1 MAEADALAGIRVIDF
16 GQYIAGPM
24 TGMLLSDFGADV
36 IKVDPPGGPRF
47 KTAAN
52 ATWNRGKRSI
62 VLDLKHPDDLA
73 TARKLIATADV
84 VIENFRPGV
93 MERLGV
99 GPKAMTAA
107 NPRLVYC
114 SLPGFGSDD
123 PRARM
128 RAWEGVVAAPTGCY
142 SSNAYLENTT
152 RPVYTAVPFSSAFGA
167 FLGVC
172 AITASLIGR
181 ERSGQGQIVEVPLF
195 NATFN
200 AFSGKVMRRVG
211 DPELPIVTRWSH
223 VRCKDGHWFMYLANR
238 LNKHL
243 LELPEMAQWKDAKLP
258 PQELERKIDA
268 LFKTRTASEWE
279 DFCATVGLEGIACI
293 TGKDWLHHPL
303 AEETATVADF
313 DDPELG
319 RFRGFNINPRLSDT
333 PGRVQG
339 PRAKL
344 DEHRAEILRELSSPR
359 PAPSPA
365 AATREMLKGVL
376 EGIKVVDLGIILA
389 SPTAGRTLAEFG
401 ANVIKVDSAHRN
413 PVNWHNDVNR
423 AKRMILLDLKKPE
436 GLEIFWKLMEGA
448 DVMLENFRMG
458 VADKLGIGYEAAKAR
473 NPGVVYS
480 SVNAY
485 GKPGKYAKRPGREVL
500 AQGIA
505 GMQVRLGSE
514 VPVIN
519 PFNGCD
525 YCTGLMSVYGILLS
539 LFDRRRTG
547 KGQWV
552 NSALIY
558 GATLLQ
564 TNLLQDYAGKV
575 WDEPHGQDCLGT
587 GPLYRAYRCRDD
599 AWVFMAAHDVGIAGC
614 EELADLDG
622 MSGKALESGLEARFR
637 ERTASAWVECLTK
650 AGIAAQPVALKLT
663 EITEDP
669 IVRKLGLAVT
679 REHAEMGMVITA
691 APGVRMSPNPVQL
704 GCPAPKPG
712 ADAAE
717 LLAEI
722 GMADQL
728 DRLVREGVVVVDGIK
743 AGGAS

>member
-24 TGMLLSDFGADV
+24 TGMLLSDFGAEV
-36 IKVDPPGGPRF
+36 IKVDPPGGPRYR
-47 KTAAN
+47 TAAN

-62 VLDLKHPDDLA
+62 VLDLKKPEDLA
-73 TARKLIATADV
+73 TARKLIASADIV
-84 VIENFRPGV
+84 VENFRPGV

-99 GPKAMTAA
+99 GPKAMAAA
-107 NPRLVYC
+107 NPRLIYC

-123 PRARM
+123 PRAGM
-128 RAWEGVVAAPTGCY
+128 RGWEGVVGAPTGCY
-142 SSNAYLENTT
+142 SSNAYLENEK
-152 RPVYTAVPFSSAFGA
+152 RPVYTALPFSSAFAA

-172 AITASLIGR
+172 AITASLIAREHSGR
-181 ERSGQGQIVEVPLF
+181 GQIIEVPLF

-200 AFSGKVMRRVG
+200 AFSGKVMRVVG
-211 DPELPIVTRWSH
+211 EPDPPITTRWTH
-223 VRCKDGHWFMYLANR
+223 VRCKDGEWLMYLAHR

-243 LELPEMAQWKDAKLP
+243 LELPEMAQWKDAGLP
-258 PQELERKIDA
+258 PAELNEKCKA
-268 LFKTRTASEWE
+268 VFATRTTSEWE
-279 DFCATVGLEGIACI
+279 DFCASVGLEGIACI
-293 TGKDWLHHPL
+293 HARKWLHHPL
-303 AEETATVADF
+303 AEETATVADY

-319 RFRGFNINPRLSDT
+319 RFRGYAINPRLSQT

-339 PRAKL
+339 PRAQL
-344 DEHRAEILRELSSPR
+344 DQHRAEILAELEQPR
-359 PAPSPA
+359 AVPSPA
-365 AATREMLKGVL
+365 AATREVL
-376 EGIKVVDLGIILA
+376 EGALDGVKVVDLGIILA

-401 ANVIKVDSAHRN
+401 ANVIKIDSAHRN

-423 AKRMILLDLKKPE
+423 AKRMILLDLKQPE
-436 GLEIFWKLMEGA
+436 GLEIFWKLMDGA

-458 VADKLGIGYEAAKAR
+458 VADKLGIGYDAARER
-473 NPGVVYS
+473 NPGIVYS

-514 VPVIN
+514 VPVLN

-539 LFDRRRTG
+539 LYARRRTG

-587 GPLYRAYRCRDD
+587 GPLYRAYQCGDE
-599 AWVFMAAHDVGIAGC
+599 AWIFLAAHDVGIGGCAALSDLAG
-614 EELADLDG
+614 L
-622 MSGKALESGLEARFR
+622 SGKAQETALEERFR
-637 ERTASAWVECLTK
+637 QRTAAQWVELLMQ

-663 EITEDP
+663 AITEDP

-679 REHAEMGMVITA
+679 REHAELGMVTTA

-704 GCPAPKPG
+704 GVPAPKPG

-717 LLAEI
+717 LLAQI
-722 GMADQL
+722 GMGDQL
-728 DRLVREGVVVVDGIK
+728 DRLVREGVVVIDGIK

>member
-1 MAEADALAGIRVIDF
+1 MAEADALEGIRVIDF

-24 TGMLLSDFGADV
+24 AGMLLADFGAEV
-36 IKVDPPGGPRF
+36 IRVDPPGGPRY

-62 VLDLKHPDDLA
+62 VLDLKQPADLD
-73 TARKLIATADV
+73 TARKLIASADV

-93 MERLGV
+93 MDRLGL
-99 GPKAMTAA
+99 GAKAMTDTH
-107 NPRLVYC
+107 PRLIYC

-123 PRARM
+123 PRAGM
-128 RAWEGVVAAPTGCY
+128 RAWEGVVGAASGCY
-142 SSNAYLENTT
+142 SSNAYLENDT

-167 FLGVC
+167 FLGVV
-172 AITASLIGR
+172 AIAACLNAR
-181 ERSGQGQIVEVPLF
+181 ERSGQGQAIEVPLF
-195 NATFN
+195 NATFS
-200 AFSGKVMRRVG
+200 AFSGKVMRVVG
-211 DPELPIVTRWSH
+211 EPEPGITTRWSH
-223 VRCKDGHWFMYLANR
+223 ARCKDGQWLMYLANR

-243 LELPEMAQWKDAKLP
+243 LELPEMAPWRNAALSTEQLDEQL
-258 PQELERKIDA
+258 QA
-268 LFKTRTASEWE
+268 LFRTRTSSEWE
-279 DFCATVGLEGIACI
+279 DFCASVGLEGIACLH
-293 TGKDWLHHPL
+293 GKDWLHHPL
-303 AEETATVADF
+303 AEETSTVADF

-319 RFRGFNINPRLSDT
+319 RFRGYNINPRLSAT
-333 PGRVQG
+333 PGRVRA

-344 DEHRAEILRELSSPR
+344 DEHRAQILKELETSR
-359 PAPSPA
+359 PSPA
-365 AATREMLKGVL
+365 AATRELLRGALDGV
-376 EGIKVVDLGIILA
+376 KVVDLGIILA

-401 ANVIKVDSAHRN
+401 ADVIKIDSAHRN

-423 AKRMILLDLKKPE
+423 AKRMILLDLKKPD
-436 GLEIFWKLMEGA
+436 GLEVFWKLMEGA

-458 VADKLGIGYEAAKAR
+458 VADKLGIGYEAARER
-473 NPGVVYS
+473 NPGIVYS

-485 GKPGKYAKRPGREVL
+485 GRPGKYAKRPGREVL

-505 GMQVRLGSE
+505 GMQLRLGSE

-539 LFDRRRTG
+539 LFARRRTG
-547 KGQWV
+547 RGQWV

-564 TNLLQDYAGKV
+564 TNLLQDHAGKV

-587 GPLYRAYRCRDD
+587 GPLYRAYECSDG
-599 AWVFMAAHDVGIAGC
+599 WLFMAAQDCGIAGC
-614 EELADLDG
+614 RELADICAL
-622 MSGKALESGLEARFR
+622 SGIELERALEHRFR
-637 ERTASAWVECLTK
+637 ERRATEWVDALAR
-650 AGIAAQPVALKLT
+650 AGIAAQPIALKLT
-663 EITEDP
+663 ALTEDP
-669 IVRKLGLAVT
+669 IVRNLGLAIT
-679 REHAEMGMVITA
+679 REHAELGMVTTV
-691 APGVRMSPNPVQL
+691 APGIKLSRTPVTA

-722 GMADQL
+722 GMGDNL
-728 DRLVREGVVVVDGIK
+728 ERLVREGVVVIEGIK

>member
-1 MAEADALAGIRVIDF
+1 MAEADALDGIRVIDF

-24 TGMLLSDFGADV
+24 AGMLLADFGADV
-36 IKVDPPGGPRF
+36 IRVDPPGGPRYQ
-47 KTAAN
+47 TAAN

-62 VLDLKHPDDLA
+62 VLDLKQPADLDA
-73 TARKLIATADV
+73 ARKLIASADV

-93 MERLGV
+93 MDRLGL
-99 GPKAMTAA
+99 GAKAMTEAH
-107 NPRLVYC
+107 PRLIYC

-123 PRARM
+123 PRAGM
-128 RAWEGVVAAPTGCY
+128 RAWEGVVGAASGCY
-142 SSNAYLENTT
+142 SSNAYLENDT

-167 FLGVC
+167 FLGVV
-172 AITASLIGR
+172 AIAACLNAR
-181 ERSGQGQIVEVPLF
+181 ERSGQGQAIEVPLF
-195 NATFN
+195 NATFS
-200 AFSGKVMRRVG
+200 AFSGKVMRVVG
-211 DPELPIVTRWSH
+211 EPEPGITTRWSH
-223 VRCKDGHWFMYLANR
+223 VRCKDGQWLMYLANR

-243 LELPEMAQWKDAKLP
+243 LELPEMAPWRDAALSPEQLDEKL
-258 PQELERKIDA
+258 QA
-268 LFKTRTASEWE
+268 LFRTRTSSEWE
-279 DFCATVGLEGIACI
+279 DFCASVGLEGIACI
-293 TGKDWLHHPL
+293 HGKDWLQHPL
-303 AEETATVADF
+303 AEETGTVAEF

-319 RFRGFNINPRLSDT
+319 RFRGYNINPRLSAT
-333 PGRVQG
+333 PGRVRA

-344 DEHRAEILRELSSPR
+344 DEHRAQILKEIETPR
-359 PAPSPA
+359 PSPA
-365 AATREMLKGVL
+365 ASTRALLRGAL
-376 EGIKVVDLGIILA
+376 EGVKVVDLGIILA

-401 ANVIKVDSAHRN
+401 ADVIKIDSAHRN

-423 AKRMILLDLKKPE
+423 AKRMILLDLKKPA
-436 GLEIFWKLMEGA
+436 GLEIFWKLMADA

-458 VADKLGIGYEAAKAR
+458 VADKLGIGYEAARER
-473 NPGVVYS
+473 NPGIVYS

-485 GKPGKYAKRPGREVL
+485 GRPGKYAKRPGREVL

-505 GMQVRLGSE
+505 GMQLRLGSE

-539 LFDRRRTG
+539 LFARRRTG
-547 KGQWV
+547 RGQWV

-587 GPLYRAYRCRDD
+587 GPLYRAYECADG
-599 AWVFMAAHDVGIAGC
+599 WIFVAAHDCGIGSC
-614 EELADLDG
+614 KELADLHNL
-622 MSGKALESGLEARFR
+622 SGSELERALEQRFHDR
-637 ERTASAWVECLTK
+637 RATEWVDLLTR
-650 AGIAAQPVALKLT
+650 AGIAAQPVAMKLT
-663 EITEDP
+663 ALTEDP
-669 IVRKLGLAVT
+669 IVRSLGLAIT
-679 REHAEMGMVITA
+679 REHAELGMVTTV
-691 APGVRMSPNPVQL
+691 APGIKLSRTPVTA

-717 LLAEI
+717 LLGEI
-722 GMADQL
+722 GMGDQL
-728 DRLVREGVVVVDGIK
+728 ERLVHEGVVVVDGIK